1 MRVMALFALI
11 AVVLVAAVQPARAEA
26 PAPDP
31 QTARY
36 EVRFLEGMIDHHAMA
51 VMMAEMC
58 LHHAVHPELLAM
70 CENIMTTQS
79 QEIAVM
85 QSWLQD
91 WYGMAYE
98 PQMPPGHHQSM
109 HQRVMRMSPQ
119 EFEIWFMRTMIR
131 HHEGAIRE
139 AEVCL
144 DRADHPELLSLC
156 QNIIVT
162 QRAEIQQMQAWL
174 CDWYGLCRL
183 H

>member
-1 MRVMALFALI
+1 MRMMAVVVLI
-11 AVVLVAAVQPARAEA
+11 AIVLVAAVQPAQAAA
-26 PAPDP
+26 PAQDS

-36 EVRFLEGMIDHHAMA
+36 EIRFLEGMIDHHAMA

-58 LHHAVHPELLAM
+58 LDHAVHPELLAL
-70 CENIMTTQS
+70 CEDIMATQS

-85 QSWLQD
+85 QSWLQA

-98 PQMPPGHHQSM
+98 PQLPPGHHQSM
-109 HQRVMRMSPQ
+109 HQRVTRMTPQ
-119 EFEIWFMRTMIR
+119 EFEIWFLRTMIR
-131 HHEGAIRE
+131 HHAGAIRE
-139 AEVCL
+139 AEGCL